1 MKNQASLSLQ
11 IVDEPILA
19 KSSEGQ
25 VMIRATSNGVVVTD
39 SAGNTRPLAGQTYTI
54 NNNPADASGNFTITG
69 TELNAAEVVHTHKID
84 DIVDLQAQLDNK
96 APINH
101 THQLVQKIIVG
112 DHTVSDTVKLIAG
125 DNVTLEAVLNNIEIN
140 VNAQTAG
147 AAAAVQN
154 LATSNGSTVKVFLG
168 TASQWE
174 SFVKETGVKYLV
186 YILEG

>member
-25 VMIRATSNGVVVTD
+25 VMIRATNNGVVVTD
-39 SAGNTRPLAGQTYTI
+39 SDGTTRPLAGQTYTI
-54 NNNPADASGNFTITG
+54 NNNHADASGNFTITG
-69 TELNAAEVVHTHKID
+69 AELNAAEIIHQHKISD
-84 DIVDLQAQLDNK
+84 VTDLQTRLDNK
-96 APINH
+96 APIEH
-101 THQLVQKIIVG
+101 THQMVQKITVG
-112 DHTVSDTVKLIAG
+112 DHTISDTVKLIAG

-140 VNAQTAG
+140 VNAQAAG

-154 LATSNGSTVKVFLG
+154 LATANGSTVKVFLG
-168 TASQWE
+168 TLSQWE
-174 SFVKETGVKYLV
+174 AFTKESGVKYLV